1 MLHPTHILTLILASW
16 SFAQDAGALRGR
28 VMDGDF
34 GLPVADARILVSELE
49 RTTES
54 GSDGNWVLND
64 VPPGVYTVV
73 VSKVGFI
80 QSLRGDVVVR
90 SGTPSDVNFE
100 LMGQFDDQ
108 EEFVVEQ
115 VEITNETEIGLLDLR
130 VQSPSLI
137 DSIGSELISQ
147 AGASNAGDALRLIPG
162 ATVQSGKYAVVRGL
176 PDRYVNS
183 QLNGIRLPTA
193 DRDKRAVELDQYPS
207 TVIQSLQVSK
217 TFTPDQQGDA
227 SGGAVNMLLKQIPDV
242 SYFSFKS
249 STSWNNQASG
259 RDNFLSYAG
268 GGVGDFGMESD
279 SRSIQQAGLYQTGA
293 RRRHS
298 RFQFC
303 RPPAWRFGVSTI
315 QSPIQGGFEMGL
327 ADEKNCRAASH

>member
-54 GSDGNWVLND
+54 ESDGNWVLND

-73 VSKVGFI
+73 VSKAGFI

-115 VEITNETEIGLLDLR
+115 VETNGGTELACWIFACKAPPLLTPLD
-130 VQSPSLI
+130 PS
-137 DSIGSELISQ
+137 
-147 AGASNAGDALRLIPG
+147 
-162 ATVQSGKYAVVRGL
+162 
-176 PDRYVNS
+176 
-183 QLNGIRLPTA
+183 
-193 DRDKRAVELDQYPS
+193 
-207 TVIQSLQVSK
+207 
-217 TFTPDQQGDA
+217 
-227 SGGAVNMLLKQIPDV
+227 
-242 SYFSFKS
+242 
-249 STSWNNQASG
+249 
-259 RDNFLSYAG
+259 
-268 GGVGDFGMESD
+268 
-279 SRSIQQAGLYQTGA
+279 
-293 RRRHS
+293 
-298 RFQFC
+298 
-303 RPPAWRFGVSTI
+303 
-315 QSPIQGGFEMGL
+315 
-327 ADEKNCRAASH
+327 